1 MCFLPFAIEVEMT
14 GRPNEATSHQAKP
27 VVQVRCETIGEDWCI
42 WSYKDDTKTTSIIV
56 GVGRCLVVVNF
67 LEMKFVIEDWTKK
80 WSIGS
85 RRDLKLSFQ
94 SWIMFPVLVDVL
106 SENFRG
112 ISCTFL
118 SHVMERNRKGTASVF
133 RSSNILMQGIHE
145 EVWQVYFIFVISWCF
160 RHQLSQKGST
170 ITSSSKRKSY
180 EASDEHLD
188 IWTFEAAKIDSRM
201 ASLSM
206 HWTFGLPTKPTR
218 TAPGL
223 AGAVEAGEKQ
233 KKTTTRRRS
242 RGEGVK
248 GVDGK
253 WWFFGKCWWQYC
265 YAGQVTQ
272 RWFWIELSKWK
283 HINCFTIHAQER
295 RMRQWRWQ
303 SPGVSSNCL
312 IKMQEFSEQ

>member
-1 MCFLPFAIEVEMT
+1 MFQ
-14 GRPNEATSHQAKP
+14 TS
-27 VVQVRCETIGEDWCI
+27 T
-42 WSYKDDTKTTSIIV
+42 
-56 GVGRCLVVVNF
+56 L
-67 LEMKFVIEDWTKK
+67 
-80 WSIGS
+80 
-85 RRDLKLSFQ
+85 
-94 SWIMFPVLVDVL
+94 
-106 SENFRG
+106 
-112 ISCTFL
+112 
-118 SHVMERNRKGTASVF
+118 
-133 RSSNILMQGIHE
+133 
-145 EVWQVYFIFVISWCF
+145 
-160 RHQLSQKGST
+160 QKGST
-170 ITSSSKRKSY
+170 ITSLSKRKFY

-233 KKTTTRRRS
+233 KKDNADH
-242 RGEGVK
+242 GVK

-253 WWFFGKCWWQYC
+253 WGFFGKCGWQYC

-312 IKMQEFSEQ
+312 IKMQEFSEQVRRAIANKPKQRKVRIQICGVSKDTHMIIHYRL